1 MRQPIAFIFDIDGT
15 MVNSMETH
23 AKAWLELF
31 KQIGMEYEEQD
42 LRRLI
47 VGRTTDDIL
56 RQALGGNASA
66 AELNRLA
73 QLKETIFRQ
82 LYSSHLTP
90 IPGLLN
96 FLEKSR
102 QLGIPLAVASSAGRE
117 NIDFI
122 LSGLGV
128 MSFFNAILGDEAGC
142 RSKPYPDIYLAA
154 ARRLGVRAQDCL
166 VFEDSA
172 VGIQAALRA
181 NMTVVALATSLTP
194 QEIRQRFSVAM
205 VIHDFN
211 EIDPASAAAL
221 ITAKQ
226 G

>member
-15 MVNSMETH
+15 MVDSMETH

-31 KQIGMEYEEQD
+31 KQIGLEYEEQA

-56 RQALGGNASA
+56 RQALGGNISA
-66 AELNRLA
+66 IELNRLA
-73 QLKETIFRQ
+73 QLKETIFRR

-90 IPGLLN
+90 VPGLLN

-102 QLGIPLAVASSAGRE
+102 QLGIPMAVASSAGRE

-122 LSGLGV
+122 LSGLGIT
-128 MSFFNAILGDEAGC
+128 SFFNAILGDETGC

-181 NMTVVALATSLTP
+181 NMTVVAIATSLEP
-194 QEIRQRFSVAM
+194 QEIRQRFPVAM
-205 VIHDFN
+205 VVRDFN

-221 ITAKQ
+221 ITARQ

>member
-56 RQALGGNASA
+56 RQAFGGNISA
-66 AELNRLA
+66 IELNRLS

-82 LYSSHLTP
+82 LYSPHLTP

-102 QLGIPLAVASSAGRE
+102 LLGIPMAVASSASRE
-117 NIDFI
+117 NIDFT

-128 MSFFNAILGDEAGC
+128 TSFFNAVLGDETGC

-154 ARRLGVRAQDCL
+154 ARRLGMRAQDCL

-172 VGIQAALRA
+172 VGIQAALQA
-181 NMTVVALATSLTP
+181 GMKVVAIATSLTP
-194 QEIRQRFSVAM
+194 QEIRQRFPVAR
-205 VIHDFN
+205 VIRDFN
-211 EIDPASAAAL
+211 EIDPTSAAAL
-221 ITAKQ
+221 ITSDQ
-226 G
+226 S